1 MSWIEQLLIDFGNY
15 AWGPWLLVLI
25 LGGGGFLI
33 LFSRLLPFRYLGHA
47 LHLIRGRFDESDSPG
62 QISHFQALCSAL
74 AGTIGMGNIAGVAIA
89 IHVGGPGAIFWMWAT
104 AVVGIATK
112 FFTCTLAVMYRGK
125 DSLGVLQGGPMY
137 VVMEGLGP
145 RWKPLAILFSL
156 AGLIG
161 CIPAFQ
167 TNQLVQTLREVIFLR
182 NEWIDPSQ
190 TFQFNLIAGVLLA
203 IVVALVIF
211 GGLHRIAAVSS
222 RLVPTMTILYLL
234 SAAYI
239 VLSNFS
245 VVPHYLALIFSD
257 AFSGD
262 AAAGGVIG
270 TVIATG
276 VRRGAFSN
284 EAGIGTEALA
294 HGAARTSE
302 PVREGLVA
310 MLGPVIDTLVVC
322 TATALVILM
331 SGEWLT
337 ESAEAVNGVTLTAR
351 AFDAGMPGIGIYV
364 LIICVFFFS
373 SSTIFSYSYY
383 GTKCLGFLVGAEYQ
397 HLYNYAIVL
406 FVLAASV
413 LSLDAIVGLVDG
425 AFALMAIPTMTSTLL
440 LSPKVMSAARVYFS
454 ELNQR
459 HSVTL

>member
-1 MSWIEQLLIDFGNY
+1 LSWIEQLLIDFGNY